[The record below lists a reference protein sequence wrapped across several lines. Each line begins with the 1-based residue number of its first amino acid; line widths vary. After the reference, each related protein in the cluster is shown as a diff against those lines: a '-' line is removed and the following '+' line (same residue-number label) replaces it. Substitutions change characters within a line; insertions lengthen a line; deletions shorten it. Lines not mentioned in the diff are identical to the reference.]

1 MATSNLPGRI
11 SITVS
16 AASGASCTIAAL
28 ASGRVDQL
36 HGAIERVLRIPTC
49 VQNLIIACEGGSRE
63 IKSHELLSSLPLQSC
78 QNHFTVF
85 NSWPK
90 DPEETVE
97 KLKAASR
104 SPTPLTAAAVARC
117 LSFEDGYVQA
127 AAIQALSWMGKAAKQ
142 HAPKIAEKVRLE
154 LPKRYQHGLRLPTA
168 EGRQQRA
175 VAMTAAVALSWLEEA
190 GAAYASDI
198 LLYRWWNFSDKARGA
213 FEEMCQSESSAT
225 RLAAMKSLTAL
236 LEKDGFGPVVRFEY
250 ERRQIA
256 LRYICHAVFDESTEV
271 HQVAGAC
278 LMRFVP
284 SFSGEADIFALG
296 QTILDQLLQ
305 FGEYGEDFRG
315 ESFPETV
322 STFCRA
328 LAAKLDGY
336 WPQFVGWQEGI
347 DDQDSEAAT
356 QVATAAVRYLRR
368 RFQQWL
374 ADSQAPFGA
383 IESAGMDLIEDFE
396 LGLASPRW
404 QVRRAVVESLIA
416 IAPWGAHGVDGV
428 HLMQIREKQKEVLE
442 VMASFLDKYKAYVDD
457 SSSVR
462 QCFQSIGFYCPDD
475 VCYEDYLEERRK
487 EWTAQWEDSLM
498 RDKHGGYLK
507 SHATRRARHN
517 KQHGANASEGPS
529 TIARKKKWER
539 RSKPAEVQ
547 DYAEIKRISQRDMKQ
562 DRQPQG
568 RDPRTRALQLFP
580 GPRMRELVGSLTQGF

>member
-1 MATSNLPGRI
+1 MATSSLPGRI

-63 IKSHELLSSLPLQSC
+63 IKSHELLSSLPLESC
-78 QNHFTVF
+78 QNHLTVF

-127 AAIQALSWMGKAAKQ
+127 AAIQALSWMGKAAKL
-142 HAPKIAEKVRLE
+142 HAPEIAEKVRLE

-175 VAMTAAVALSWLEEA
+175 VAITAAVALSWLEEA

-236 LEKDGFGPVVRFEY
+236 LEKDGFGPVEHFEY

-296 QTILDQLLQ
+296 QTILDQLLR
-305 FGEYGEDFRG
+305 FGENFRG

-396 LGLASPRW
+396 FGLASPRW

-416 IAPWGAHGVDGV
+416 IAPWGAHGVVGV
-428 HLMQIREKQKEVLE
+428 HQMQIREKQKEVLE

-462 QCFQSIGFYCPDD
+462 QCFQYIDYPDD
-475 VCYEDYLEERRK
+475 VCYGDYLEERRN

-547 DYAEIKRISQRDMKQ
+547 DYAEIKRISQRDKKQ
-562 DRQPQG
+562 DRQLKAAILG
-568 RDPRTRALQLFP
+568 
-580 GPRMRELVGSLTQGF
+580 RELFSFSLGLERESSSGL